1 MTQIPLRLVVDHGDD
16 TAPDAIDLRPAS
28 GAALHIHLH
37 MASQDPPLPAPTAAL
52 AVESSGRGR
61 SARGVTRPLL
71 LGAAGVLIALVAFD
85 FGARSGAGHAEALAA
100 ARASAAGLASLAA
113 PSPAPQA
120 SAAPGELPASV
131 QQQLAQR
138 PVVTPPAG
146 ADTQANAAANPFG
159 LQH

>member
-16 TAPDAIDLRPAS
+16 NAPDVIDLRPAS

-37 MASQDPPLPAPTAAL
+37 MASQDPRLPAPTAAV
-52 AVESSGRGR
+52 AAESSGRER
-61 SARGVTRPLL
+61 SGRGVTRPLL

-85 FGARSGAGHAEALAA
+85 FGAHSGADHAEALAA
-100 ARASAAGLASLAA
+100 ARASAAGLAS
-113 PSPAPQA
+113 SPAPQA
-120 SAAPGELPASV
+120 YAAPGELPASV

-138 PVVTPPAG
+138 PVVTPPAD
-146 ADTQANAAANPFG
+146 ADTQANAGANPFG